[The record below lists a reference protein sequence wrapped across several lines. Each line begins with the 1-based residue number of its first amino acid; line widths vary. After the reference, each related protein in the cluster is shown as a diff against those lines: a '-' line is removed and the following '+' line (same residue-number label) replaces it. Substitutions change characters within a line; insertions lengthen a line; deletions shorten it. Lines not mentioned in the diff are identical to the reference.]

1 MEELHCESVYS
12 LDLPFPLGIIDEN
25 RVYLSGR
32 TARDPETGEPLIG
45 IAAETEQILSDIETM
60 LESAGSSIDNA
71 IQVTVY
77 LENMSEI
84 GTFNE
89 IYKSYLSKPY
99 PARSAVEVSDLA
111 ADFSVEVELV
121 ARLEP

>member
-12 LDLPFPLGIIDEN
+12 VDLPFPLGIIDDN

-32 TARDPETGEPLIG
+32 TARDPETGDAIDG
-45 IAAETEQILSDIETM
+45 IAVETDQILSDIELM
-60 LESAGSSIDNA
+60 LESAGTSIENV
-71 IQVTVY
+71 IQATVY
-77 LENMSEI
+77 LEEMSDI

-89 IYKSYLSKPY
+89 IYESYMTEPY

-111 ADFSVEVELV
+111 VEFSVEVEMV
-121 ARLEP
+121 ARRD

>member
-1 MEELHCESVYS
+1 MEELYCESVYS

-32 TARDPETGEPLIG
+32 TARDPETGAAIEG
-45 IAAETEQILSDIETM
+45 IAAETEQILSDIEAM
-60 LESAGSSIDNA
+60 LDSAGTSIDNV

-77 LENMSEI
+77 LKNMSDM
-84 GTFNE
+84 GAFNE
-89 IYKSYLSKPY
+89 IYESYMSEPY

-111 ADFSVEVELV
+111 AAFSVEVEMV
-121 ARLEP
+121 ARRE